1 MKCFICTGRESEF
14 KMSGL
19 ADVELTGIFADI
31 FKRNINR
38 TSYVGDIVSTDHDK
52 TSVSAPAFCITRKFN
67 GNNLR
72 VRGLD
77 SFVCCID
84 LSGCTRS

>member
-1 MKCFICTGRESEF
+1 MKCFVCTGRESEF
-14 KMSGL
+14 QMSGL

-31 FKRNINR
+31 FKRNVNCTAHIR
-38 TSYVGDIVSTDHDK
+38 DVVSADHDK
-52 TSVSAPAFCITRKFN
+52 TTVSAPAFCITRKFD

-77 SFVCCID
+77 SLVSCID
-84 LSGCTRS
+84 LSGCTCS